1 MIKKLLT
8 LMISMDILLLW
19 GNILDKDNVRFKA
32 LVVDEVSGEPVPGC
46 VIRGNFTKR
55 VPKKSLDSWYETTY
69 KEYITDKT
77 GVCELSG
84 YTNIGK
90 AGFSMKSAPQG
101 YYPGKGGLGHR
112 FKIKDVFGN
121 WQPDDLCATIRVQRV
136 EHPIPLFVKHVDR
149 HNNKKG
155 IAPYDGKNSV
165 MKFDLVK
172 GDWLPPI
179 GQGEVAD
186 IEFRMTCEITGKEFR
201 WNYES
206 VFFELNTDIVFPNE
220 GDGIK
225 EVRLENPK
233 YLKIREASQVEY
245 VNNMRFNY
253 AIRKVVSRPQFPDE
267 WGARTFSDHDDNRSY
282 VFRIRSKFNE
292 KGELIE
298 AYYGKIYN
306 DFVISGFPKV
316 GPCGMN
322 FLYYLNLNSLDRN
335 LEWDMKTNLCND
347 PGSVQE
353 AP

>member
-1 MIKKLLT
+1 MKHIITLLV
-8 LMISMDILLLW
+8 LFVFANVMA
-19 GNILDKDNVRFKA
+19 DNVHFSVQV
-32 LVVDEVSGEPVPGC
+32 LDEVSNEPISNCKVLGSFR
-46 VIRGNFTKR
+46 IKK
-55 VPKKSLDSWYETTY
+55 PKKSLDSCYESVKTTFL
-69 KEYITDKT
+69 TDNEGKCDIH
-77 GVCELSG
+77 GYSNIGYAGCWVAEAPSG
-84 YTNIGK
+84 YYRSGIGWGPK
-90 AGFSMKSAPQG
+90 F
-101 YYPGKGGLGHR
+101 L
-112 FKIKDVFGN
+112 FKNLLGN
-121 WQPDDLCATIRVQRV
+121 WVPDKDSGILYLQRV

-282 VFRIRSKFNE
+282 VFRIRSKYNE
-292 KGELIE
+292 AGELID

-316 GPCGMN
+316 GPCGIN

-335 LEWDMKTNLCND
+335 LEWDMKTNLCKD
-347 PGSVQE
+347 PGSIQE